1 MSNMNFNLK
10 NFILGSILSVIGTWL
25 LMLQSINVN
34 AQFVVYNNGAE
45 VSVSSGCI
53 VSIVTGDLNND
64 SGTIDNAGRITVEGT
79 VTNGDILTGAGTN
92 TGIFSVSGDWIN
104 NGSFTAAQS
113 LVNLNGANQQIGGT
127 FLSSFYNLNLL
138 GSGVKSLALDA
149 HVEGVLQLNNL
160 ELATDINT
168 LRILNPSSLAVTENG
183 GFVSSLGA
191 GRLSWATNSTD
202 TYVFPLGSSVGTQR
216 IRPVGITPAGITANT
231 FAARLAN
238 VNATTEGF
246 DVSLVASDLCSV
258 NDQFYHLV
266 NQLSGSDAADVTQYY
281 VPASDGDWSIGAH
294 WQGTPQWENM
304 TNETAGI
311 SGGYST
317 ITNPAWT
324 DFTLP
329 AFALANALPD
339 VSISSVAP
347 LCEQSTPIA
356 LTGLPA
362 GGTFSGAGVS
372 NGLFNPALV
381 GGGTHTVT
389 YVYQN
394 ALGCENTAQLS
405 IEVGDAPAVTI
416 TSSNNGALEVC
427 DGETIDLTATPG
439 FDSYVWNTS
448 DTDEFITVSGSGQY
462 SVTVTDADGCE
473 GTSAIANVTVQST
486 PSPAITANGP
496 LLFCEGET
504 VTLTTASNQ
513 GAYLWDITGG
523 TNPSTVVEES
533 GDYFVTVTN
542 QFGCVG
548 VSNIIAVDVTPMD
561 DAIILEN
568 GNDLTVD
575 PPGTGYQWFLNGDP
589 IPGATGID
597 YTAIQSGNY
606 HVEYIGPNGCPT
618 STPVL
623 EFTIQVGV
631 DEYSIFDALDVYPN
645 PGKGEFT
652 VRGILPTTE
661 DVTIEVTNMLG
672 QALQATIRVSDTND
686 FNQPVNISGFANGVY
701 FVRIT
706 AAESTVTVRYIKS

>member
-1 MSNMNFNLK
+1 MKGLYIKKKLNLTSALS
-10 NFILGSILSVIGTWL
+10 FLGCTALMLGSLT
-25 LMLQSINVN
+25 LQ
-34 AQFVVYNNGAE
+34 AQFVVHNNGAD

-64 SGTIDNAGRITVEGT
+64 AGTLDNAGRITVEGT

-127 FLSSFYNLNLL
+127 ILSSFYNLNVL

-160 ELATDINT
+160 ELATDVNT
-168 LRILNPSSLAVTENG
+168 LRLLNPSSFAVTENG

-202 TYVFPLGSSVGTQR
+202 TYVFPLGSTLGTQR
-216 IRPVGITPAGITANT
+216 IRPVAITPAGISVNT

-238 VNATTEGF
+238 VDATSEGY
-246 DVSLVASDLCSV
+246 DVSLVSTDLCSV

-281 VPASDGDWSIGAH
+281 EPANDGDWFIGAH
-294 WQGTPQWENM
+294 WQGTPRWEDM
-304 TNETAGI
+304 TNEIVGT

-347 LCEQSTPIA
+347 LCAQSTPVPLA
-356 LTGLPA
+356 GLPA

-372 NGLFNPALV
+372 SGVFNPTLV

-394 ALGCENTAQLS
+394 ALGCENTAQLN
-405 IEVGDAPAVTI
+405 IVVGDVPAVTI

-427 DGETIDLTATPG
+427 DGETIDLTATAG
-439 FDSYVWNTS
+439 FDSYVWNTT
-448 DTDEFITVSGSGQY
+448 DTDEFITVSSSGQY
-462 SVTVTDADGCE
+462 SVTVTDVNGCE
-473 GTSAIANVTVQST
+473 GTSVIANVTVQST
-486 PSPAITANGP
+486 PSPVITANGP

-504 VTLTTASNQ
+504 ITLTTASNQ
-513 GAYLWDITGG
+513 GTYLWDITGG

-533 GDYFVTVTN
+533 GNYFVTVTN
-542 QFGCVG
+542 QFGCDG
-548 VSNIIAVDVTPMD
+548 VSNAISIDVTPMD
-561 DAIILEN
+561 DAIILDS

-618 STPVL
+618 STPLL
-623 EFTIQVGV
+623 EFTVQVGV
-631 DEYSIFDALDVYPN
+631 EEYSIFDALDVYPN

-672 QALQATIRVSDTND
+672 QALQPTIRISDTNN
-686 FNQPVNISGFANGVY
+686 FNEPVNISGFANGVY
-701 FVRIT
+701 FLRIS
-706 AAESTVTVRYIKS
+706 AAESMVTVRYIKS

>member
-1 MSNMNFNLK
+1 MSNMDFNLK
-10 NFILGSILSVIGTWL
+10 SFVLGGILPVMGACL
-25 LMLQSINVN
+25 LMLQSTTVN
-34 AQFVVYNNGAE
+34 AQFVVHNNGAD
-45 VSVSSGCI
+45 VSVTSGCI

-64 SGTIDNAGRITVEGT
+64 AGTLDNAGRITVEGT

-113 LVNLNGANQQIGGT
+113 LVNLNGGNQQIGGT
-127 FLSSFYNLNLL
+127 FLSSFYNLNVL
-138 GSGVKSLALDA
+138 GSGIKSLALDA

-160 ELATDINT
+160 ELATDVNT
-168 LRILNPSSLAVTENG
+168 LRLLNPSSSAVTENG

-202 TYVFPLGSSVGTQR
+202 TYVFPLGSTVGTQR
-216 IRPVGITPAGITANT
+216 IRPVAITPAGISANT

-238 VNATTEGF
+238 VDATAEGY
-246 DVSLVASDLCSV
+246 DVSLVSTDLCAV
-258 NDQFYHLV
+258 NNQFYHLV
-266 NQLSGSDAADVTQYY
+266 NQLSGADAADVTQYY
-281 VPASDGDWSIGAH
+281 EPANDGDWFIGAH
-294 WQGTPQWENM
+294 WQGTPRWEDM
-304 TNETAGI
+304 TNEIVGT

-329 AFALANALPD
+329 AFALANALPV
-339 VSISSVAP
+339 VSISSVAS

-356 LTGLPA
+356 LAGLPA
-362 GGTFSGAGVS
+362 GGTFSGAGVNS
-372 NGLFNPALV
+372 GMFDPALV
-381 GGGTHTVT
+381 GGGTHIVT

-394 ALGCENTAQLS
+394 ALGCENTAQLN

-427 DGETIDLTATPG
+427 DGETIDLTATTG

-448 DTDEFITVSGSGQY
+448 DTDEFITVSSSGQY
-462 SVTVTDADGCE
+462 SVTVTDANGCE
-473 GTSAIANVTVQST
+473 GTSVIANVTVQST
-486 PSPAITANGP
+486 PSPVITANGP

-504 VTLTTASNQ
+504 ITLTTASNQ

-523 TNPSTVVEES
+523 TNPSTVVQES
-533 GDYFVTVTN
+533 GNYFVTVTN
-542 QFGCVG
+542 QFGCEG
-548 VSNIIAVDVTPMD
+548 VSNMISVDVTPMD
-561 DAIILEN
+561 DAIILDS

-618 STPVL
+618 STPLL
-623 EFTIQVGV
+623 EFTVQVGV
-631 DEYSIFDALDVYPN
+631 EEYSIFDALDVYPN

-652 VRGILPTTE
+652 VRGLLPTTE

-672 QALQATIRVSDTND
+672 QALQPTIRISDTND

-701 FVRIT
+701 FLRIS

>member
-1 MSNMNFNLK
+1 MDFNLK
-10 NFILGSILSVIGTWL
+10 SFVLGGILPVMGACL
-25 LMLQSINVN
+25 LMLQSTTVN
-34 AQFVVYNNGAE
+34 AQFVVHNNGAD
-45 VSVSSGCI
+45 VSVTSGCI

-64 SGTIDNAGRITVEGT
+64 AGTLDNAGRITVEGT

-113 LVNLNGANQQIGGT
+113 LVNLNGGNQQIGGT
-127 FLSSFYNLNLL
+127 FLSSFYNLNVL
-138 GSGVKSLALDA
+138 GSGIKSLALDA

-160 ELATDINT
+160 ELATDVNT
-168 LRILNPSSLAVTENG
+168 LRLLNPSSSAVTENG

-202 TYVFPLGSSVGTQR
+202 TYVFPLGSTVGTQR
-216 IRPVGITPAGITANT
+216 IRPVAITPAGISANT

-238 VNATTEGF
+238 VDATAEGY
-246 DVSLVASDLCSV
+246 DVSLVSTDLCAV
-258 NDQFYHLV
+258 NNQFYHLV
-266 NQLSGSDAADVTQYY
+266 NQLSGADAADVTQYY
-281 VPASDGDWSIGAH
+281 EPANDGDWFIGAH
-294 WQGTPQWENM
+294 WQGTPRWEDM
-304 TNETAGI
+304 TNEIVGT
-311 SGGYST
+311 SGGYTT

-329 AFALANALPD
+329 AFALANALPV
-339 VSISSVAP
+339 VSISSVAS

-356 LTGLPA
+356 LAGLPA
-362 GGTFSGAGVS
+362 GGTFSGAGVNS
-372 NGLFNPALV
+372 GMFDPALV
-381 GGGTHTVT
+381 GGGTHIVT

-394 ALGCENTAQLS
+394 ALGCENTAQLN

-427 DGETIDLTATPG
+427 DGETIDLTATTG

-448 DTDEFITVSGSGQY
+448 DTDEFITVSSSGQY
-462 SVTVTDADGCE
+462 SVTVTDANGCE
-473 GTSAIANVTVQST
+473 GTSVIANVTVQST
-486 PSPAITANGP
+486 PSPVITANGP

-504 VTLTTASNQ
+504 ITLTTASNQ

-523 TNPSTVVEES
+523 TNPSTVVQES
-533 GDYFVTVTN
+533 GNYFVTVTN
-542 QFGCVG
+542 QFGCEG
-548 VSNIIAVDVTPMD
+548 VSNMISVDVTPMD
-561 DAIILEN
+561 DAIILDS

-618 STPVL
+618 STPLL
-623 EFTIQVGV
+623 EFTVQVGV
-631 DEYSIFDALDVYPN
+631 EEYSIFDALDVYPN

-652 VRGILPTTE
+652 VRGLLPTTE

-672 QALQATIRVSDTND
+672 QALQPTIRISDTND

-701 FVRIT
+701 FLRIS

>member
-1 MSNMNFNLK
+1 MDFNLK
-10 NFILGSILSVIGTWL
+10 SFVLGGILPVMGACL
-25 LMLQSINVN
+25 LMLQSTTVN
-34 AQFVVYNNGAE
+34 AQFVVHNNGAD
-45 VSVSSGCI
+45 VSVTSGCI

-64 SGTIDNAGRITVEGT
+64 AGTLDNAGRITVEGT

-113 LVNLNGANQQIGGT
+113 LVNLNGGNQQIGGT
-127 FLSSFYNLNLL
+127 FLSSFYNLNVL
-138 GSGVKSLALDA
+138 GSGIKSLALDA

-160 ELATDINT
+160 ELATDVNT
-168 LRILNPSSLAVTENG
+168 LRLLNPSSSAVTENG

-202 TYVFPLGSSVGTQR
+202 TYVFPLGSTVGTQR
-216 IRPVGITPAGITANT
+216 IRPVAITPAGISANT

-238 VNATTEGF
+238 VDATAEGY
-246 DVSLVASDLCSV
+246 DVSLVSTDLCAV
-258 NDQFYHLV
+258 NNQFYHLV
-266 NQLSGSDAADVTQYY
+266 NQLSGADAADVTQYY
-281 VPASDGDWSIGAH
+281 EPANDGDWFIGAH
-294 WQGTPQWENM
+294 WQGTPRWEDM
-304 TNETAGI
+304 TNEIVGT

-329 AFALANALPD
+329 AFALANALPV
-339 VSISSVAP
+339 VSISSVAS

-356 LTGLPA
+356 LAGLPA
-362 GGTFSGAGVS
+362 GGTFSGAGVNS
-372 NGLFNPALV
+372 GMFDPALV
-381 GGGTHTVT
+381 GGGTHIVT

-394 ALGCENTAQLS
+394 ALGCENTAQLN

-427 DGETIDLTATPG
+427 DGETIDLTATTG

-448 DTDEFITVSGSGQY
+448 DTDEFITVSSSGQY
-462 SVTVTDADGCE
+462 SVTVTDANGCE
-473 GTSAIANVTVQST
+473 GTSVIANVTVQST
-486 PSPAITANGP
+486 PSPVITANGP

-504 VTLTTASNQ
+504 ITLTTASNQ

-523 TNPSTVVEES
+523 TNPSTVVQES
-533 GDYFVTVTN
+533 GNYFVTVTN
-542 QFGCVG
+542 QFGCEG
-548 VSNIIAVDVTPMD
+548 VSNMISVDVTPMD
-561 DAIILEN
+561 DAIILDS

-618 STPVL
+618 STPLL
-623 EFTIQVGV
+623 EFTVQVGV
-631 DEYSIFDALDVYPN
+631 EEYSIFDALDVYPN

-652 VRGILPTTE
+652 VRGLLPTTE

-672 QALQATIRVSDTND
+672 QALQPTIRISDTND

-701 FVRIT
+701 FLRIS

>member
-1 MSNMNFNLK
+1 MRN
-10 NFILGSILSVIGTWL
+10 SILTVSLAAATAFL
-25 LMLQSINVN
+25 LLNPFSSI
-34 AQFVVYNNGAE
+34 AQFVVYNNGAD
-45 VSVSSGCI
+45 VSVSTDCI
-53 VSIVTGDLNND
+53 VSIVTGDLNNAA
-64 SGTIDNAGRITVEGT
+64 GTLDNAGRITVEGT

-127 FLSSFYNLNLL
+127 ILSSFYNLNAL
-138 GSGVKSLALDA
+138 GSGVKTLALDA
-149 HVEGVLQLNNL
+149 HVAGVLQLNNL
-160 ELATDINT
+160 ELATDANT
-168 LRILNPSSLAVTENG
+168 LSLLNPSSSAVTENG

-202 TYVFPLGSSVGTQR
+202 TYVFPLGSTVGTQR
-216 IRPVGITPAGITANT
+216 IRPVAITPAGISANT

-238 VNATTEGF
+238 VDATTEGY
-246 DVSLVASDLCSV
+246 DVSSVSTDLCSV

-266 NQLSGSDAADVTQYY
+266 NQLSGFDAADVTQYY
-281 VPASDGDWSIGAH
+281 EPANDGDWSIGAH
-294 WQGTPQWENM
+294 WQGTPQWEDM
-304 TNETAGI
+304 TNEIVGAN
-311 SGGYST
+311 GGYST
-317 ITNPAWT
+317 VTNPAWT

-339 VSISSVAP
+339 VSISSVTT
-347 LCEQSTPIA
+347 LCEQSSPIA
-356 LTGLPA
+356 LAGLPA
-362 GGTFSGAGVS
+362 GGTFSGGGVS
-372 NGLFNPALV
+372 SGMFNPALV

-394 ALGCENTAQLS
+394 ALGCENTAQLD

-416 TSSNNGALEVC
+416 TSSNSGALEVC
-427 DGETIDLTATPG
+427 DGETIDLTATAG
-439 FDSYVWNTS
+439 FDSYIWNTT
-448 DTDEFITVSGSGQY
+448 DTDEFITVSSSGQY
-462 SVTVTDADGCE
+462 SVTVTDVNGCE
-473 GTSAIANVTVQST
+473 GTSVIANVTVQST
-486 PSPAITANGP
+486 PSPVITANGP

-504 VTLTTASNQ
+504 ITLTTASNQ
-513 GAYLWDITGG
+513 GTYLWDITGG

-533 GDYFVTVTN
+533 GNYFVTVTN
-542 QFGCVG
+542 QFGCDG
-548 VSNIIAVDVTPMD
+548 VSNTISVDVTPMD
-561 DAIILEN
+561 DAIILDS

-618 STPVL
+618 STGVL
-623 EFTIQVGV
+623 EFTVQVGV
-631 DEYSIFDALDVYPN
+631 EEYSIFDALDVYPN

-652 VRGILPTTE
+652 VRGLLPSTE

-672 QALQATIRVSDTND
+672 QALQSIIRISDTND

-701 FVRIT
+701 FIRIS
-706 AAESTVTVRYIKS
+706 AAESAVTVRYIKS